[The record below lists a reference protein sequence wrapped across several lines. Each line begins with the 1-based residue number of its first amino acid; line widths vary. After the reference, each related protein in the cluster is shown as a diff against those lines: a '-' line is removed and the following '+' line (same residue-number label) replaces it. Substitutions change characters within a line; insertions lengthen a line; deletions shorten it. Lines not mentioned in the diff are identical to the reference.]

1 MPLVTALAWRFA
13 CARAFNLNR
22 TVLSNVTT
30 RLVNSPLIP
39 VILCGGSG
47 TRLWPLS
54 RALFPKQFVKLT
66 GDQSLFQQSVQRALA
81 CQKIPGMEANENRLL
96 IVCNEDHRFL
106 AQGQLNDGMPMKVDL
121 LLEPEGRNTAP
132 ALTLAALAAID
143 SGNENNNG
151 SNSNSNSEAVLLVM
165 PADQTIQDLE
175 GFTEAVAQAYRLAV
189 AEETI
194 VTLGIKPT
202 HPETGYGYIQP
213 CETNSHALRQG
224 VGIAAF
230 IEKPHAQRA
239 QRYFDEGEMLWNA
252 GIFIVRASVWLKAIS
267 THRPDINEA
276 VKASW
281 VGRTVDQLQATG
293 SRYSFIRPANELF
306 KQCPSESID
315 YAVMEKCTAG
325 SVKASVVCLDV
336 GWSDLGSWDAV
347 WKVSERDLQGNASHG
362 DALFEESQDCFVKSS
377 GRLVSVVG
385 LEKVVVVETPDAVLV
400 AHQDKSQSIKNLV
413 ERLNKQG
420 RPERE
425 IHRKVH
431 RPWGWYDSIDEDE
444 GFKVKRI
451 LVRPGASL
459 SLQTHQHRA
468 EHWVVVRGEATVQIG
483 ERVFSLKAN
492 QSTYIPQGEVHRLS
506 NEQAEPLEIIE
517 VQSGSYLGEDDIVRL
532 DDVYGRAA
540 P

>member
-1 MPLVTALAWRFA
+1 VTNHLPSPPLL
-13 CARAFNLNR
+13 
-22 TVLSNVTT
+22 
-30 RLVNSPLIP
+30 P

-66 GDQSLFQQSVQRALA
+66 GDQSLFQESVQRALA
-81 CQKIPGMEANENRLL
+81 CQRITGAKVNEDRLL
-96 IVCNEDHRFL
+96 IVCNEEHRFL
-106 AQGQLNDGMPMKVDL
+106 AQGQLDDGLQSKVDL
-121 LLEPEGRNTAP
+121 ILEPEGRNTAP
-132 ALTLAALAAID
+132 ALTLAALAAGD
-143 SGNENNNG
+143 
-151 SNSNSNSEAVLLVM
+151 SEAVLLVM
-165 PADQTIQDLE
+165 PADQTIQDIE
-175 GFTEAVAQAYRLAV
+175 GFTEAVAQAYYLAST
-189 AEETI
+189 EDTI

-202 HPETGYGYIQP
+202 NPETGYGYIEP
-213 CETNSHALRQG
+213 CQTNGDALRKG
-224 VGIAAF
+224 VDVAAF
-230 IEKPHAQRA
+230 IEKPNADKAKQ
-239 QRYFDEGEMLWNA
+239 YFDEGRMLWNA
-252 GIFIVRASVWLKAIS
+252 GIFVVRASVWLQAIS
-267 THRPDINEA
+267 AHRPDIYDA

-281 VGRTVDQLQATG
+281 MGRTGDQLVAGARQYG
-293 SRYSFIRPANELF
+293 FVRPENKTF

-315 YAVMEKCTAG
+315 YAVMEKCTTG
-325 SVKASVVCLDV
+325 VVKASVIGLDV

-347 WKVSERDLQGNASHG
+347 WKHARKDSQGNASHG

-385 LEKVVVVETPDAVLV
+385 LEGVVVVETPDAVLV
-400 AHQDKSQSIKNLV
+400 AHQNKSQLIKNLV
-413 ERLNKQG
+413 ERLNLQG
-420 RPERE
+420 RAERE

-459 SLQTHQHRA
+459 SLQKHHHRA

-483 ERVFSLKAN
+483 EKVFLLKAN

-506 NEQAEPLEIIE
+506 NEQSEPLEIIE